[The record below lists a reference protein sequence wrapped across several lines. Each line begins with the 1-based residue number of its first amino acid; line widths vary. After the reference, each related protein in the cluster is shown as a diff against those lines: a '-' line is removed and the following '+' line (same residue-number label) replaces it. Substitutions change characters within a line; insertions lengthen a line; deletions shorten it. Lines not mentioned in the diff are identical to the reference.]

1 MFTVTSSNENLISD
15 MQNYGWILSGWIIS
29 GVAVPGINQALTQI
43 IK

>member
-1 MFTVTSSNENLISD
+1 MSTVTSYNENLISD

-29 GVAVPGINQALTQI
+29 GVAVPGINQALTKI